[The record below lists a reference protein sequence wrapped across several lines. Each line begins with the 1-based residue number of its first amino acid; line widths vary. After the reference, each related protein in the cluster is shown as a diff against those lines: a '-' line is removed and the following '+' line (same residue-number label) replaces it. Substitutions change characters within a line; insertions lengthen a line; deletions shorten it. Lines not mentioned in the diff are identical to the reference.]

1 MKAKACKLHH
11 HVLVLMAISPRL
23 DRRCLWLDPGGV
35 DSFVP
40 QRDAYVENR
49 LMRMAEEKA
58 EQDKYEAEKKA
69 REEAEAKKKKKA
81 AAAKKK

>member
-1 MKAKACKLHH
+1 MVVWTRSC
-11 HVLVLMAISPRL
+11 
-23 DRRCLWLDPGGV
+23 
-35 DSFVP
+35 P